1 MALPRPTLLAIAGAL
16 LSLMSFTAMRTIATH
31 TGGDVSLPGTSSQSV
46 AGDAPAPA
54 PAPTGKP
61 AAQREA
67 APPAP
72 KLEDVPPAVA
82 NALADGKVVVLL
94 FAEKNAADDV
104 AMSKH
109 LGALSQLGGKVR
121 TFRAGLAD
129 VGRYAGIVAELGVSQ
144 APAVVIVRPDLQ
156 ALPPIEGY
164 LDSQYLVQ
172 RVKDQLR

>member
-16 LSLMSFTAMRTIATH
+16 LSLMSFTAMRTIATQ
-31 TGGDVSLPGTSSQSV
+31 TGGDLPMPDTSAQSV
-46 AGDAPAPA
+46 AGRASAPASAGKPERAQPA
-54 PAPTGKP
+54 P
-61 AAQREA
+61 
-67 APPAP
+67 PPEP
-72 KLEDVPPAVA
+72 RLQDVPPAVA
-82 NALADGKVVVLL
+82 DALAGGKLVVLL

-104 AMSKH
+104 AMSRH
-109 LGALSQLGGKVR
+109 LGALSQFGGKVR
-121 TFRAGLAD
+121 TFRAGLSE

-172 RVKDQLR
+172 RVRDQLK

>member
-16 LSLMSFTAMRTIATH
+16 LSLMSFTAMRTIATQ
-31 TGGDVSLPGTSSQSV
+31 TGGDLSMPETSSQSV
-46 AGDAPAPA
+46 VGGGSTPARKVRDAKPAP
-54 PAPTGKP
+54 PPT
-61 AAQREA
+61 
-67 APPAP
+67 P

-82 NALADGKVVVLL
+82 NALAGGKVVVLL

-104 AMSKH
+104 AMSRH
-109 LGALSQLGGKVR
+109 FGALSQLGPKVR
-121 TFRAGLAD
+121 TFRAGISD

-156 ALPPIEGY
+156 AVPPIEGY